1 MEGGCWY
8 VHEAAEEQTQTL
20 APLPD
25 PASCSTRFQM
35 DESEPFQRV
44 QLRPAIAR
52 QAFNMGKF

>member
-1 MEGGCWY
+1 M
-8 VHEAAEEQTQTL
+8 HEAAEEQTQTL